1 MSRKANVSLT
11 GGTPKRRSRGRFMDF
26 IIRYKWLHLLA
37 LPGVLYFIIFKYLP
51 MYGIT
56 MAFTNYKGVG
66 GIWGILTAD
75 FVGFK
80 QFERFFSSMFFGRLM
95 RNTLLISIYRLI
107 FSFPMPILLAVL
119 INEVSNTKFKRTVQ
133 TISYLPH
140 FLSWVVVSGLL
151 MTLLS
156 TSGPI
161 NELIATL
168 GGERIYFLSDTRY
181 FRSIL
186 VISDIW
192 KGMGWGSI
200 IYLAAITGIDPQI
213 YEAAAIDGATRWQR
227 IIRITVPSIK
237 ETIAVMLILQVG
249 KILNENFEQIFNLY
263 NASVYEVADVFE
275 TYVYRVGLVQQQY
288 SYSAAVGLFKSVVSL
303 ILVLISNRAA
313 KRLGSEGLW

>member
-1 MSRKANVSLT
+1 MERNANVSVT
-11 GGTPKRRSRGRFMDF
+11 GRSLNKTRWERFKDF

-37 LPGVLYFIIFKYLP
+37 LPGVLYFLIFKYLP

-56 MAFTNYKGVG
+56 MAFTNYKGAG
-66 GIWGILTAD
+66 GIWGILTSN

-80 QFERFFSSMFFGRLM
+80 QFERFFSSIYFGRLM
-95 RNTLLISIYRLI
+95 RNTLLISTYRLI

-119 INEVSNTKFKRTVQ
+119 INEVSSTKFKRTVQ

-161 NELIATL
+161 NELIAAM
-168 GGERIYFLSDTRY
+168 GGKRIYFLSDTRY

-192 KGMGWGSI
+192 KGVGWGSI

-213 YEAAAIDGATRWQR
+213 YEAAAIDGASRWQR

-263 NASVYEVADVFE
+263 NPSVYEVADVFE
-275 TYVYRVGLVQQQY
+275 TYVYRIGLVQQQY

-313 KRLGSEGLW
+313 KKLGSEGLW